1 MKNKKAIIFGVTGQD
16 GPYLAELLLEK
27 GYDVWGT
34 SRDASKSNLIN
45 LKKLG
50 IDKKINPVSVLNDD
64 FQKLSS
70 LINELLPDEI
80 YYLAGQSSVGLSFA
94 EPKETISSNV
104 LGILNVLEVC
114 RLISKKIRIYYA
126 GSSECF
132 GDTDGIAATE
142 ETNFHPQS
150 PYAVSKTS
158 AFWLVDNYRNAYD
171 MFICYGILFNH
182 ESTFRSQRFVTQKII
197 STALRISEGSQEK
210 LELGRLDISR
220 DWGWAQEYVEAMWRM
235 LQQGSAE
242 DFIIATGETNSLEQF
257 VGESFNQLG
266 LDWKNHVVIN
276 QELIR
281 PSEII
286 ISKANPSKA
295 LKKLGWKANYKMAD
309 VVKMLLKDSQSN

>member
-16 GPYLAELLLEK
+16 GSYLAELLLKK
-27 GYDVWGT
+27 GYDVWGI
-34 SRDASKSNLIN
+34 SRDASKSKLIN

-50 IDKKINPVSVLNDD
+50 IDKKIYLVNVLNDD
-64 FQKLSS
+64 FQKLSN
-70 LINELLPDEI
+70 LISELLPDEI
-80 YYLAGQSSVGLSFA
+80 YYLAGQSSVGLSFL

-132 GDTDGIAATE
+132 GDTAGIAATE

-309 VVKMLLKDSQSN
+309 VVKMLLKDSQPN

>member
-1 MKNKKAIIFGVTGQD
+1 MKNQKAIIFGVTGQD

-132 GDTDGIAATE
+132 GDTAGIAATE

-182 ESTFRSQRFVTQKII
+182 ESPFRSQRFVTQKII

-210 LELGRLDISR
+210 LELGRLDIAR
-220 DWGWAQEYVEAMWRM
+220 DWGWAQEYVEAMWLM

-276 QELIR
+276 KDLIR
-281 PSEII
+281 PSEIS
-286 ISKANPSKA
+286 ISKANPIKA
-295 LKKLGWKANYKMAD
+295 LKKLGWKANYKMVD

>member
-50 IDKKINPVSVLNDD
+50 IDKKINLVSVLNDD
-64 FQKLSS
+64 FQKLSN
-70 LINELLPDEI
+70 LISEVLPDEI
-80 YYLAGQSSVGLSFA
+80 YYLAGQSSVGLSFL

-104 LGILNVLEVC
+104 LGILNVLEIC

-132 GDTDGIAATE
+132 GDTKGIAATE
-142 ETNFHPQS
+142 KTNFHPQS

-182 ESTFRSQRFVTQKII
+182 ESPFRSQRFVTQKII
-197 STALRISEGSQEK
+197 STALRISKGSQEK

-220 DWGWAQEYVEAMWRM
+220 DWGWAQEYIEAMWLM
-235 LQQGSAE
+235 LQQDSAE

-276 QELIR
+276 KDLIR
-281 PSEII
+281 PSEIS
-286 ISKANPSKA
+286 ISKANPIKA
-295 LKKLGWKANYKMAD
+295 LKKLGWKAKYKMAD

>member
-16 GPYLAELLLEK
+16 GSYLAELLLKK
-27 GYDVWGT
+27 GYDVWGI
-34 SRDASKSNLIN
+34 SRDANKSKLIN

-50 IDKKINPVSVLNDD
+50 IDKKIYLVNVLNDD
-64 FQKLSS
+64 FQKLSN
-70 LINELLPDEI
+70 LISELLPDEI
-80 YYLAGQSSVGLSFA
+80 YYLAGQSSVGLSFL

-132 GDTDGIAATE
+132 GDTAGIAATE

-182 ESTFRSQRFVTQKII
+182 ESPFRSQRFVTQKII

-220 DWGWAQEYVEAMWRM
+220 DWGWAKEYVEAMWLM

-257 VGESFNQLG
+257 VREAFSQLG
-266 LDWKNHVVIN
+266 LEWKDHVEINH
-276 QELIR
+276 ELIR
-281 PSEII
+281 PSEIT
-286 ISKANPSKA
+286 ISKANPIKA
-295 LKKLGWKANYKMAD
+295 LKKLNWKAKYKMAD
-309 VVKMLLKDSQSN
+309 VVQMLLKDIR

>member
-27 GYDVWGT
+27 SYDVWGT
-34 SRDASKSNLIN
+34 SRDVKKSKLIN

-50 IDKKINPVSVLNDD
+50 IDKKINLVSVLNDD

-132 GDTDGIAATE
+132 GDTAGIAATE

-309 VVKMLLKDSQSN
+309 VVKMLLKDSQPN

>member
-16 GPYLAELLLEK
+16 GSYLAELLLKK
-27 GYDVWGT
+27 GYDVWGI
-34 SRDASKSNLIN
+34 SRDASKSKLIN

-50 IDKKINPVSVLNDD
+50 IDKKIYLVNVLNDD
-64 FQKLSS
+64 FQKLSN
-70 LINELLPDEI
+70 LISELLPDEI
-80 YYLAGQSSVGLSFA
+80 YYLAGQSSVGLSFL

-132 GDTDGIAATE
+132 GDTAGIAATE

>member
-16 GPYLAELLLEK
+16 GSYLAELLLKK
-27 GYDVWGT
+27 GYDVWGI
-34 SRDASKSNLIN
+34 SRDANKSKLIN

-50 IDKKINPVSVLNDD
+50 IDKKIYLVNVLNDD
-64 FQKLSS
+64 FQKLSN
-70 LINELLPDEI
+70 LISELLPDEI
-80 YYLAGQSSVGLSFA
+80 YYLAGQSSVGLSFV

-104 LGILNVLEVC
+104 LGILNVLEIC

-132 GDTDGIAATE
+132 GDTAGIAATE

-182 ESTFRSQRFVTQKII
+182 ESPFRSQRFVTQKII

-220 DWGWAQEYVEAMWRM
+220 DWGWAKEYVEAMWLM

-257 VGESFNQLG
+257 VREAFSQLG
-266 LDWKNHVVIN
+266 LEWKDHVEINH
-276 QELIR
+276 ELIR
-281 PSEII
+281 PSEIT
-286 ISKANPSKA
+286 ISKANPIKA
-295 LKKLGWKANYKMAD
+295 LKKLNWKAKYKMAD
-309 VVKMLLKDSQSN
+309 VVQMLLKDIR

>member
-16 GPYLAELLLEK
+16 GSYLAELLLKK
-27 GYDVWGT
+27 GYDVWGI
-34 SRDASKSNLIN
+34 SRDASKSKLIN

-50 IDKKINPVSVLNDD
+50 IDKKIYLVNVLNDD
-64 FQKLSS
+64 FQKLSN
-70 LINELLPDEI
+70 LISELLPDEI
-80 YYLAGQSSVGLSFA
+80 YYLAGQSSVGLSFL

-132 GDTDGIAATE
+132 GDTAGLAATE
-142 ETNFHPQS
+142 ETNFHTQS

-182 ESTFRSQRFVTQKII
+182 ESPFRSQRFVTQKII
-197 STALRISEGSQEK
+197 STALRISKGSQEK

-220 DWGWAQEYVEAMWRM
+220 DWGWAQEYIEAMWLM
-235 LQQGSAE
+235 LQQDSAE

-276 QELIR
+276 KDLIR
-281 PSEII
+281 PSEIS
-286 ISKANPSKA
+286 ISKANPTKA

>member
-50 IDKKINPVSVLNDD
+50 IDKKINLVSVLNDD
-64 FQKLSS
+64 FQKLSN
-70 LINELLPDEI
+70 LISEVLPDEI
-80 YYLAGQSSVGLSFA
+80 YYLAGQSSVGLSFL

-104 LGILNVLEVC
+104 LGILNVLEIC

-132 GDTDGIAATE
+132 GDTAGIAATE

-182 ESTFRSQRFVTQKII
+182 ESPFRSQRFVTQKII
-197 STALRISEGSQEK
+197 STALRISQGSNEK

-220 DWGWAQEYVEAMWRM
+220 DWGWAQEYVEAMWLM
-235 LQQGSAE
+235 LQQGSAD

-257 VGESFNQLG
+257 VRETFRQLG
-266 LDWKNHVVIN
+266 LEWKNHVEIN
-276 QELIR
+276 HELIR
-281 PSEII
+281 PSEIT
-286 ISKANPSKA
+286 ISKANPTKA
-295 LKKLGWKANYKMAD
+295 LKKLDWKAKYKMAD
-309 VVKMLLKDSQSN
+309 VVQMLLKDSR

>member
-16 GPYLAELLLEK
+16 GSYLAELLLKK

-34 SRDASKSNLIN
+34 SRDADKSKLIN

-50 IDKKINPVSVLNDD
+50 IYQKITIVTIVNDN
-64 FQKLSS
+64 FNNLST
-70 LINELLPDEI
+70 LIGKLLPDEI
-80 YYLAGQSSVGLSFA
+80 YYLAGQSSVGLSFV

-104 LGILNVLEVC
+104 LGILNVLEIC

-132 GDTDGIAATE
+132 GDTAGIAATE

-182 ESTFRSQRFVTQKII
+182 ESPFRSQRFVTQKII

-220 DWGWAQEYVEAMWRM
+220 DWGWAKEYVEAMWLM

-257 VGESFNQLG
+257 VREAFSQLG
-266 LDWKNHVVIN
+266 LEWKDHVEINH
-276 QELIR
+276 ELIR
-281 PSEII
+281 PSEIT
-286 ISKANPSKA
+286 ISKANPIKA
-295 LKKLGWKANYKMAD
+295 LKKLNWKAKYKMAD
-309 VVKMLLKDSQSN
+309 VVQMLLKDIR

>member
-27 GYDVWGT
+27 SYDVWGT
-34 SRDASKSNLIN
+34 SRDVKKSKLIN
-45 LKKLG
+45 LKKLS
-50 IDKKINPVSVLNDD
+50 IDKKINLVSILNDD
-64 FQKLSS
+64 FQKLSN

-80 YYLAGQSSVGLSFA
+80 YYLAGQSSVGLSFV

-126 GSSECF
+126 GSSECY
-132 GDTDGIAATE
+132 GDTAGIAATE

-210 LELGRLDISR
+210 LELGRLDIAR

-309 VVKMLLKDSQSN
+309 VVKMLIKDSQPN

>member
-16 GPYLAELLLEK
+16 GSYLAELLLKK
-27 GYDVWGT
+27 GYDVWGI
-34 SRDASKSNLIN
+34 SRDASKSKLIN

-50 IDKKINPVSVLNDD
+50 IDKKIYLVNVLNDD
-64 FQKLSS
+64 FQKLSN
-70 LINELLPDEI
+70 LISELLPDEI
-80 YYLAGQSSVGLSFA
+80 YYLAGQSSVGLSFL

-104 LGILNVLEVC
+104 LGILNLLEIC

-132 GDTDGIAATE
+132 GDTAGIAATE

-158 AFWLVDNYRNAYD
+158 AFWLVDNYRNSYD

-182 ESTFRSQRFVTQKII
+182 ESPFRSQRFVTQKII

-210 LELGRLDISR
+210 LELGRLDIAR
-220 DWGWAQEYVEAMWRM
+220 DWGWAQEYVEAMWLM

-276 QELIR
+276 KDLIR
-281 PSEII
+281 PSEIS
-286 ISKANPSKA
+286 ISKANPIKA
-295 LKKLGWKANYKMAD
+295 LKKLGWKANYKMVD

>member
-34 SRDASKSNLIN
+34 SRDAKKSKLIN

-50 IDKKINPVSVLNDD
+50 IYQKIKLVTITNDD
-64 FQKLSS
+64 FNNLST
-70 LINELLPDEI
+70 LIGKLLPDEI
-80 YYLAGQSSVGLSFA
+80 YYLAGQSSVGLSFS

-132 GDTDGIAATE
+132 GDTAGIAATE
-142 ETNFHPQS
+142 DTIFHPQS

-182 ESTFRSQRFVTQKII
+182 ESPFRSQQFVTQKII
-197 STALRISEGSQEK
+197 STALRISEGSHEK
-210 LELGRLDISR
+210 LELGRLDIAR
-220 DWGWAQEYVEAMWRM
+220 DWGWAQEHVEAMWLM

-257 VGESFNQLG
+257 VGEAFSQLG
-266 LDWKNHVVIN
+266 LDWKNHVEIN

-281 PSEII
+281 PSEIT

-295 LKKLGWKANYKMAD
+295 LKKLKWKAKYKMVD
-309 VVKMLLKDSQSN
+309 VVRMLLKDVQSN

>member
-16 GPYLAELLLEK
+16 GSYLAELLLKK
-27 GYDVWGT
+27 GYDVWGI
-34 SRDASKSNLIN
+34 SRDASKSKLIN

-50 IDKKINPVSVLNDD
+50 IDKKIYLVNVLNDD
-64 FQKLSS
+64 FQKLSN
-70 LINELLPDEI
+70 LISELLPDEI
-80 YYLAGQSSVGLSFA
+80 YYLAGQSSVGLSFL

-132 GDTDGIAATE
+132 GDTAGIAATE

-182 ESTFRSQRFVTQKII
+182 ESPFRSQRFVTKKII

-210 LELGRLDISR
+210 LELGRLDIAR
-220 DWGWAQEYVEAMWRM
+220 DWGWAQEYVEAMWLM

-276 QELIR
+276 KDLIR
-281 PSEII
+281 PSEIS
-286 ISKANPSKA
+286 ISKADPIKA
-295 LKKLGWKANYKMAD
+295 LKKLGWKANYKMVD
-309 VVKMLLKDSQSN
+309 VVKMLLKDSKSN

>member
-50 IDKKINPVSVLNDD
+50 IDKKINLVSVLNDD
-64 FQKLSS
+64 FQKLSN
-70 LINELLPDEI
+70 LISELLPDEI
-80 YYLAGQSSVGLSFA
+80 YYLAGQSSVGLSFL

-104 LGILNVLEVC
+104 LGILNVLEIC
-114 RLISKKIRIYYA
+114 RLINKKIRIYYA

-132 GDTDGIAATE
+132 GDTKGIAATE

-182 ESTFRSQRFVTQKII
+182 ESPFRSQRFVTQKII
-197 STALRISEGSQEK
+197 STALRISKGSQEK

-220 DWGWAQEYVEAMWRM
+220 DWGWAQEYIEAMWLM
-235 LQQGSAE
+235 LQQDSAE

-276 QELIR
+276 KDLIR
-281 PSEII
+281 PSEIS
-286 ISKANPSKA
+286 ISKANPIKA
-295 LKKLGWKANYKMAD
+295 LKKLGWKAKYKMAD

>member
-1 MKNKKAIIFGVTGQD
+1 MKNKKALIFGVTGQD

-50 IDKKINPVSVLNDD
+50 IDKKINLVSVLNDD
-64 FQKLSS
+64 FQKLSN
-70 LINELLPDEI
+70 LISELLPDEI
-80 YYLAGQSSVGLSFA
+80 YYLAGQSSVGLSFL

-104 LGILNVLEVC
+104 LGILNVLEIC

-132 GDTDGIAATE
+132 GDTAGIAATE

-182 ESTFRSQRFVTQKII
+182 ESPFRSQRFVTQKII

-220 DWGWAQEYVEAMWRM
+220 DWGWAQEYIEAMWLM
-235 LQQGSAE
+235 LQQDSAE

-276 QELIR
+276 KDLIR
-281 PSEII
+281 PSEIS
-286 ISKANPSKA
+286 ISKANPIKA
-295 LKKLGWKANYKMAD
+295 FKKLGWKANYKMAD
-309 VVKMLLKDSQSN
+309 VVKKLLKNSQSN

>member
-27 GYDVWGT
+27 SYDVWGT
-34 SRDASKSNLIN
+34 SRDVKKSKLIN

-50 IDKKINPVSVLNDD
+50 IDKKINLVSVLNDD

-132 GDTDGIAATE
+132 GDTAGIAATE

-182 ESTFRSQRFVTQKII
+182 ESPFRSKHFVTQKII
-197 STALRISEGSQEK
+197 STAHRISEGSHEK

-220 DWGWAQEYVEAMWRM
+220 DWGWAQEYVEAMWLM

-257 VGESFNQLG
+257 VRETFRQLG
-266 LDWKNHVVIN
+266 LEWKNHVEIN
-276 QELIR
+276 HELIR
-281 PSEII
+281 PSEIT
-286 ISKANPSKA
+286 ISKANPTKA
-295 LKKLGWKANYKMAD
+295 LKKLDWKAKYKMAD
-309 VVKMLLKDSQSN
+309 VVQMLLKDSR

>member
-27 GYDVWGT
+27 SYDLWGT
-34 SRDASKSNLIN
+34 SRDVKKSKLIN

-50 IDKKINPVSVLNDD
+50 IDKKINLVSVLNDD
-64 FQKLSS
+64 FQKLSN

-80 YYLAGQSSVGLSFA
+80 YYLAGQSSVGLSFV

-126 GSSECF
+126 GSSECY
-132 GDTDGIAATE
+132 GDTAGIAATE

-309 VVKMLLKDSQSN
+309 VVKMLLKDSQPN

>member
-27 GYDVWGT
+27 SYDVWGT
-34 SRDASKSNLIN
+34 SRDVKKSKLIN

-50 IDKKINPVSVLNDD
+50 IDKKINLVSVLNDD

-70 LINELLPDEI
+70 LISELLPDEI

-114 RLISKKIRIYYA
+114 RLISKTIRIYYA

-132 GDTDGIAATE
+132 GDTAGIAATE

-158 AFWLVDNYRNAYD
+158 AFWLVDNYRKQVY
-171 MFICYGILFNH
+171 
-182 ESTFRSQRFVTQKII
+182 
-197 STALRISEGSQEK
+197 
-210 LELGRLDISR
+210 
-220 DWGWAQEYVEAMWRM
+220 
-235 LQQGSAE
+235 
-242 DFIIATGETNSLEQF
+242 
-257 VGESFNQLG
+257 
-266 LDWKNHVVIN
+266 
-276 QELIR
+276 
-281 PSEII
+281 
-286 ISKANPSKA
+286 
-295 LKKLGWKANYKMAD
+295 
-309 VVKMLLKDSQSN
+309 

>member
-80 YYLAGQSSVGLSFA
+80 YYLAGQSSVGLSFL

-104 LGILNVLEVC
+104 IGILNVLEVC

-132 GDTDGIAATE
+132 GDTAGIAATE

-309 VVKMLLKDSQSN
+309 VVKMLLKDSQPN

>member
-16 GPYLAELLLEK
+16 GSYLAELLLKK
-27 GYDVWGT
+27 GYDVWGI
-34 SRDASKSNLIN
+34 SRDASKSKLIN

-50 IDKKINPVSVLNDD
+50 IDKKIYLVNVLNDD
-64 FQKLSS
+64 FQKLSN
-70 LINELLPDEI
+70 LISELLPDEI
-80 YYLAGQSSVGLSFA
+80 YYLAGQSSVGLSFL

-132 GDTDGIAATE
+132 GDTAGIAATE

-182 ESTFRSQRFVTQKII
+182 ESPFRSQRFVTQKII

-220 DWGWAQEYVEAMWRM
+220 DWGWAKEYVEAMWLM

-257 VGESFNQLG
+257 VREAFSQLG
-266 LDWKNHVVIN
+266 LEWKDHVEINH
-276 QELIR
+276 ELIR
-281 PSEII
+281 PSEIT
-286 ISKANPSKA
+286 ISKANPIKA
-295 LKKLGWKANYKMAD
+295 LKKLNWKAKYKMAD
-309 VVKMLLKDSQSN
+309 VVQMLLKDIR

>member
-1 MKNKKAIIFGVTGQD
+1 MINKKAIIFGVTGQD
-16 GPYLAELLLEK
+16 GSYLAQLLLAK

-34 SRDASKSNLIN
+34 SRDSKKSKSTNLE
-45 LKKLG
+45 KLG
-50 IDKKINPVSVLNDD
+50 IDKKINLISILNDD
-64 FQKLSS
+64 FQKLLS

-80 YYLAGQSSVGLSFA
+80 YYLAGQSSVGLSFL

-114 RLISKKIRIYYA
+114 RLVSKEIRIYYA

-132 GDTDGIAATE
+132 GDTLGVAATE
-142 ETNFHPQS
+142 DTNFHPQS

-182 ESTFRSQRFVTQKII
+182 ESPFRSKQFVTQKII
-197 STALRISEGSQEK
+197 STALRISEGSNEK

-220 DWGWAQEYVEAMWRM
+220 DWGWAQEYVEAMWLM
-235 LQQGSAE
+235 LQQSSAD

-257 VGESFNQLG
+257 VRETFRQLG
-266 LDWKNHVVIN
+266 LEWKNHVEIN
-276 QELIR
+276 HELIR
-281 PSEII
+281 PSEIT
-286 ISKANPSKA
+286 ISKANPTKA
-295 LKKLGWKANYKMAD
+295 LKKLDWKAKFKMAD
-309 VVKMLLKDSQSN
+309 VVQMLLKDSR

>member
-1 MKNKKAIIFGVTGQD
+1 MKNKKALIFGVTGQD

-50 IDKKINPVSVLNDD
+50 IDKKINLVSVLNDD
-64 FQKLSS
+64 FQKLSN
-70 LINELLPDEI
+70 LISEVLPDEI
-80 YYLAGQSSVGLSFA
+80 YYLAGQSSVGLSFL

-104 LGILNVLEVC
+104 LGILNVLEIC

-132 GDTDGIAATE
+132 GDTAGIAATE

-182 ESTFRSQRFVTQKII
+182 ESPFRSQRFVTQKII

-220 DWGWAQEYVEAMWRM
+220 DWGWAQEYIEAMWLM
-235 LQQGSAE
+235 LQQDSAE

-276 QELIR
+276 KDLIR
-281 PSEII
+281 PSEIS
-286 ISKANPSKA
+286 ISKANPIKA
-295 LKKLGWKANYKMAD
+295 LKKLGWKAKYKMAD

>member
-1 MKNKKAIIFGVTGQD
+1 
-16 GPYLAELLLEK
+16 
-27 GYDVWGT
+27 
-34 SRDASKSNLIN
+34 
-45 LKKLG
+45 
-50 IDKKINPVSVLNDD
+50 
-64 FQKLSS
+64 
-70 LINELLPDEI
+70 LPDEI

-309 VVKMLLKDSQSN
+309 VVKMLLKDSQPN

>member
-64 FQKLSS
+64 FQKLSN

-80 YYLAGQSSVGLSFA
+80 YYLAGQSSVGLSFE

-266 LDWKNHVVIN
+266 LDWKKHVVIN

-309 VVKMLLKDSQSN
+309 VVKMLLKDSQPN

>member
-16 GPYLAELLLEK
+16 GSYLAELLLKK
-27 GYDVWGT
+27 GYDVWGI
-34 SRDASKSNLIN
+34 SRDANKSKLIN

-50 IDKKINPVSVLNDD
+50 IDKKIYLVNVLNDD
-64 FQKLSS
+64 FQKLSN
-70 LINELLPDEI
+70 LISELLPDEI
-80 YYLAGQSSVGLSFA
+80 YYLAGQSSVGLSFV

-132 GDTDGIAATE
+132 GDTAGIAATE

-182 ESTFRSQRFVTQKII
+182 ESPFRSQRFVTQKII

-210 LELGRLDISR
+210 LELGRLDIAR
-220 DWGWAQEYVEAMWRM
+220 DWGWAQEYVEAMWLM

-309 VVKMLLKDSQSN
+309 VVKMLLKDSQPN

>member
-16 GPYLAELLLEK
+16 GSYLAELLLKK
-27 GYDVWGT
+27 GYDVWGI
-34 SRDASKSNLIN
+34 SRDANKSKLIN

-50 IDKKINPVSVLNDD
+50 IDKKIYLVNVLNDD
-64 FQKLSS
+64 FQKLSN
-70 LINELLPDEI
+70 LISELLPDEI
-80 YYLAGQSSVGLSFA
+80 YYLAGQSSVGLSFL

-132 GDTDGIAATE
+132 GDTAGIAATE

-182 ESTFRSQRFVTQKII
+182 ESPFRSKHFVTQKII

-210 LELGRLDISR
+210 LELGRLDIAR
-220 DWGWAQEYVEAMWRM
+220 DWGWAQEYVEAMWLM

-276 QELIR
+276 KDLIR
-281 PSEII
+281 PSEIN
-286 ISKANPSKA
+286 ISKANPIKA
-295 LKKLGWKANYKMAD
+295 LKKLGWKARYKMVD

>member
-50 IDKKINPVSVLNDD
+50 IDKKINLVSVLNDD
-64 FQKLSS
+64 FQKLSN
-70 LINELLPDEI
+70 LISEVLPDEI
-80 YYLAGQSSVGLSFA
+80 YYLAGQSSVGLSFL

-104 LGILNVLEVC
+104 LGILNVLEIC

-132 GDTDGIAATE
+132 GDTAGIAATE

-182 ESTFRSQRFVTQKII
+182 ESPFRSQRFVTQKII

-220 DWGWAQEYVEAMWRM
+220 DWGWAQEYIEAMWLM
-235 LQQGSAE
+235 LQQDSAE

-276 QELIR
+276 KDLIR
-281 PSEII
+281 PSEIS
-286 ISKANPSKA
+286 ISKANPIKA
-295 LKKLGWKANYKMAD
+295 FKKLGWKANYKMVD
-309 VVKMLLKDSQSN
+309 VVKMLLKNSQSN

>member
-34 SRDASKSNLIN
+34 SRDASKSKLIN

-50 IDKKINPVSVLNDD
+50 IDKKINLVSVLNDD

-132 GDTDGIAATE
+132 GDTAGIAATE

-182 ESTFRSQRFVTQKII
+182 ESPFRSQRFVTQKII

-309 VVKMLLKDSQSN
+309 VVKMLLKDSQPN

>member
-16 GPYLAELLLEK
+16 GSYLAELLLKK
-27 GYDVWGT
+27 GYDVWGI
-34 SRDASKSNLIN
+34 SRDANKSKLIN

-50 IDKKINPVSVLNDD
+50 IDKKIYLVNVLNDD
-64 FQKLSS
+64 FQKLSN
-70 LINELLPDEI
+70 LISELLPDEI
-80 YYLAGQSSVGLSFA
+80 YYLAGQSSVGLSFL

-104 LGILNVLEVC
+104 IGILNVLEVC

-132 GDTDGIAATE
+132 GDTAGIAATE

-182 ESTFRSQRFVTQKII
+182 ESPFRSKHFVTQKII

-210 LELGRLDISR
+210 LELGRLDIAR
-220 DWGWAQEYVEAMWRM
+220 DWGWAQEYVEAMWLM

-276 QELIR
+276 KDLIR
-281 PSEII
+281 PSEIN
-286 ISKANPSKA
+286 ISKANPIKA
-295 LKKLGWKANYKMAD
+295 LKKLGWKARYKMVD